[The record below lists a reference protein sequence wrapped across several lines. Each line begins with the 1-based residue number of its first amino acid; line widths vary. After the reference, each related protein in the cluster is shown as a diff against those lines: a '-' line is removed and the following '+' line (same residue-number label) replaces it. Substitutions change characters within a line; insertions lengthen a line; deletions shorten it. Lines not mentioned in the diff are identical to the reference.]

1 MSKRIKELD
10 SIRGLAALTVVF
22 GHFCL
27 MLPSL
32 PNSIKFSPLRFL
44 WAGGEAV
51 IVFLC
56 TKWFCVIYGTLSF
69 KNKLLGI
76 FN

>member
-51 IVFLC
+51 IVFMYSVVLC
-56 TKWFCVIYGTLSF
+56 YLWHFIIQKQIIGD
-69 KNKLLGI
+69 I
-76 FN
+76 

>member
-32 PNSIKFSPLRFL
+32 PNSIKFPRLGF
-44 WAGGEAV
+44 
-51 IVFLC
+51 
-56 TKWFCVIYGTLSF
+56 YGRVGKLLSF
-69 KNKLLGI
+69 
-76 FN
+76 FMY

>member
-32 PNSIKFSPLRFL
+32 PNSIKFSRLGFL
-44 WAGGEAV
+44 WAGGK
-51 IVFLC
+51 L
-56 TKWFCVIYGTLSF
+56 LSF
-69 KNKLLGI
+69 
-76 FN
+76 FMY

>member
-51 IVFLC
+51 IVFM
-56 TKWFCVIYGTLSF
+56 Y
-69 KNKLLGI
+69 
-76 FN
+76 